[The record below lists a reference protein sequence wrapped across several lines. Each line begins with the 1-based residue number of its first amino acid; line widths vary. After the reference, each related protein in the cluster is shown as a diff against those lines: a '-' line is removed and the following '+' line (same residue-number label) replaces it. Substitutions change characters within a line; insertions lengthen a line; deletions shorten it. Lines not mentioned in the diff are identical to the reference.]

1 VRLHAQQNLSLK
13 EQNDDCKE
21 NSGDLDRWSSIDICW
36 LFNAVW
42 GSGNDTYSASNL
54 HTTADLYAVAYLYA
68 SAIAYSYL
76 PTDGYASS
84 SGDIY
89 I

>member
-1 VRLHAQQNLSLK
+1 LK

-21 NSGDLDRWSSIDICW
+21 NPGDLDRWSSIDICW
-36 LFNAVW
+36 LFNALRRS
-42 GSGNDTYSASNL
+42 GSDTYPTSDL
-54 HTTADLYAVAYLYA
+54 HTASDLYAVAYLYT